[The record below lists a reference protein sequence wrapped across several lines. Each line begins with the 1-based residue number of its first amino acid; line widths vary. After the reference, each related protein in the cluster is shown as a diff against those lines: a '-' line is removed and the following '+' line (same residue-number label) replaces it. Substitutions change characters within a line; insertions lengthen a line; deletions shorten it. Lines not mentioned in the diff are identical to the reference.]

1 MNNRRKLV
9 IALGAG
15 VLAPQVTSFAQQPP
29 LKIHRIGV
37 LGVASATTYARQ
49 VDALRAGLRELGYVE
64 GKNLEIE
71 FRWADGKVDQ
81 LPRLAAEL
89 MRTNPDIVL
98 TSGPGNRIAKQ
109 ATNTIPIVMAV
120 SSDAIA
126 TGLVA
131 SLAHP
136 GGNITGSTSFGVE
149 LDVKRLEL
157 IKEALPH
164 IQRVA
169 VMFDSSNPEFKQ
181 RIETMLE
188 AMARTLK
195 VELRHF
201 GVSGPGEM
209 DNAFLAMQK
218 QRIEALLLHSDTSL
232 VANAST
238 VATFAAKY
246 RMPSIGSTELVE
258 AGGLMAYSV
267 NFPALWRRAA
277 VFADKILKGARPGDL
292 PIERPTTFDFT
303 INEKAAKALGIKFP
317 QSIIVQANTVTE

>member
-15 VLAPQVTSFAQQPP
+15 VLAPQVTSFAHQPP

-131 SLAHP
+131 SLAH
-136 GGNITGSTSFGVE
+136 T
-149 LDVKRLEL
+149 R
-157 IKEALPH
+157 
-164 IQRVA
+164 R
-169 VMFDSSNPEFKQ
+169 
-181 RIETMLE
+181 
-188 AMARTLK
+188 
-195 VELRHF
+195 
-201 GVSGPGEM
+201 
-209 DNAFLAMQK
+209 
-218 QRIEALLLHSDTSL
+218 
-232 VANAST
+232 
-238 VATFAAKY
+238 KY
-246 RMPSIGSTELVE
+246 YGF
-258 AGGLMAYSV
+258 
-267 NFPALWRRAA
+267 NFVRR
-277 VFADKILKGARPGDL
+277 
-292 PIERPTTFDFT
+292 
-303 INEKAAKALGIKFP
+303 
-317 QSIIVQANTVTE
+317 

>member
-15 VLAPQVTSFAQQPP
+15 VLAPQVTSFAHQPP

-136 GGNITGSTSFGVE
+136 GGNITGSTFFITE
-149 LDVKRLEL
+149 LAAKRIEL
-157 IKEALPH
+157 LKDAFPRIT
-164 IQRVA
+164 QVA
-169 VMFDSSNPEFKQ
+169 VFAQPENPSSNITLQSMKAAARSVNVTLHEFPVRGLNDFDGAFAAMAKSRMGALALQELAIVLAHHKTIADLAAKQ
-181 RIETMLE
+181 RLPVIGNSEF
-188 AMARTLK
+188 A
-195 VELRHF
+195 EL
-201 GVSGPGEM
+201 
-209 DNAFLAMQK
+209 
-218 QRIEALLLHSDTSL
+218 
-232 VANAST
+232 
-238 VATFAAKY
+238 
-246 RMPSIGSTELVE
+246 
-258 AGGLMAYSV
+258 GGLMSYGA
-267 NFPALWRRAA
+267 NLLELWHR
-277 VFADKILKGARPGDL
+277 VGYFVDKIVKGTRPGVIPVEQPTRFDL
-292 PIERPTTFDFT
+292 V
-303 INEKAAKALGIKFP
+303 INMKTAKTLGIEIP
-317 QSIIVQANTVTE
+317 NSILVQATKVIE